1 MFTQG
6 PSMKIQLYNVDGY
19 HTYGYLE
26 SVPHPVGYYSLKITS
41 QWETAKDP
49 NAEQVKFNMLLSPD
63 ALNNLRMLI
72 K

>member
-1 MFTQG
+1 
-6 PSMKIQLYNVDGY
+6 MKINLSNVDGY
-19 HTYGYLE
+19 HTYGYFE
-26 SVPHPVGYYSLKITS
+26 PIQNPEGYHSLRITS

-49 NAEQVKFNMLLSPD
+49 EAEQTRFTMLLSPD

>member
-1 MFTQG
+1 
-6 PSMKIQLYNVDGY
+6 MKIELSNVDGY

-26 SVPHPVGYYSLKITS
+26 PANHPAGYYSFTVTS

-49 NAEQVKFNMLLSPD
+49 IAEQVKFKMLLSQD
-63 ALNNLRMLI
+63 ALNNLRELI